1 MRLPMMTLFSN
12 MTIHI
17 LSLHTRTRI
26 SDERCAKGASVTRFS
41 DYKSTQRA
49 YSLTLHGLL
58 PTLLKWYALMHC
70 CVSRTG

>member
-1 MRLPMMTLFSN
+1 MTSLSN

-17 LSLHTRTRI
+17 LSLHIRTRA
-26 SDERCAKGASVTRFS
+26 SDEKCADGASVMRFF
-41 DYKSTQRA
+41 DYKSTRRA